1 LCTCTTSL
9 SITTSWQLRSLV
21 SEMVATPVVPSVG
34 GATLAISIWNLKVV
48 RIRNVDTAIV
58 EVADVDRA
66 DLR

>member
-1 LCTCTTSL
+1 
-9 SITTSWQLRSLV
+9 
-21 SEMVATPVVPSVG
+21 MVATPVVPSVG

>member
-1 LCTCTTSL
+1 
-9 SITTSWQLRSLV
+9 
-21 SEMVATPVVPSVG
+21 MVATPVVPSVG
-34 GATLAISIWNLKVV
+34 GVTLAISIWNLKVV